1 MKHWA
6 RAMSIM
12 AVALA
17 PAFAHAD
24 ADLRAQVREKF
35 EAKLKHLDAEFD
47 GVLGA
52 EFVDLT
58 DGQVIALR
66 PDSVFPTASTIKVAI
81 LIALFQKAEAQP
93 GLLMQQRP
101 FVATEQTA
109 GTGIARLIGP
119 ESSLALQ
126 DIAQLMI
133 NLSENTAT
141 NLIIDEVGMDNI
153 NRTSASMGLRSMRL
167 QRKMLES
174 KAQTED
180 RENIASP
187 ADAAKIMTMIAR
199 CELPVSKA
207 SCAAIRQIMEIAQPP
222 HPALEPIPKDV
233 RVAFK
238 WGGMEGVSVGWGI
251 VNLPQ
256 RPYVFAIMTTYGQEP
271 HSAATV
277 GAVSQAAFDYYS
289 RLARANQY
297 GARVF
302 SKAP

>member
-1 MKHWA
+1 
-6 RAMSIM
+6 MSIIAF
-12 AVALA
+12 AVA
-17 PAFAHAD
+17 PALAHAD
-24 ADLRAQVREKF
+24 TDLRAQIKEKF
-35 EAKLKHLDAEFD
+35 EAKLENIDAAFD

-58 DGQVIALR
+58 DGQVVALR
-66 PDSVFPTASTIKVAI
+66 AGSVFPTASTIKVAV
-81 LIALFQKAEAQP
+81 LIALFQKSEAQP
-93 GLLMQQRP
+93 GLLLQQRP

-109 GTGIARLIGP
+109 GTGMARLLGAG
-119 ESSLALQ
+119 SSLALQ
-126 DIAQLMI
+126 DIARLMI

-141 NLIIDEVGMDNI
+141 NLIIDEVGMDNV
-153 NRTSASMGLRSMRL
+153 NRVSASMGLKSMRL
-167 QRKMLES
+167 QRKMLEG
-174 KAQTED
+174 KAQAEN

-187 ADAAKIMTMIAR
+187 ADAAKIMTLIAR
-199 CELPVSKA
+199 CEIPVSKA
-207 SCAAIRQIMEIAQPP
+207 SCAAIREIMEIAQPS
-222 HPALEPIPKDV
+222 HPALDPFPKDIH
-233 RVAFK
+233 VAFK

-271 HSAATV
+271 QSAATV
-277 GAVSQAAFDYYS
+277 RAVSQAAFDYYR